1 MEVLRYTKDVFGQKL
16 LVGVSWDILW
26 IPVALAGVV
35 IAVHLLLRARRRA
48 RQGRHFHSI
57 KIDS

>member
-26 IPVALAGVV
+26 IPIVFAGVV
-35 IAVHLLLRARRRA
+35 IALHLLLRARRRA
-48 RQGRHFHSI
+48 GQSRRFQSV
-57 KIDS
+57 KTDP